1 MLGVRRAYAL
11 TGKLKGLG
19 LCLLCF
25 FFKSST
31 DKRPV
36 LVLFATQQGLSEK
49 VNMFAVNFV
58 VSVGE
63 LSGLLSLSLLLS
75 QNQ

>member
-19 LCLLCF
+19 LCLLCQ
-25 FFKSST
+25 SST

-36 LVLFATQQGLSEK
+36 LVLFATQQGLSQK